1 MPWPQAGSVDLVVP
15 RPALTAWF
23 TAAVDAGA
31 RPAGSWAFEALRAA
45 ATTPPRGRLGVDTD
59 EKTIPHEIPT
69 WIGDVTHRG
78 AVHLD
83 KGCYR
88 GQETV
93 SRVHNLGR
101 SPRVLVRLQLDG
113 SSGDELPAVGAEVRA
128 GGRPVGRVG
137 TVVQHHED
145 GPIALALLKRA
156 VPMDSALEIGGV
168 DAAVDPDTAPQ
179 DSGPQAGREAIR
191 RLRGQA

>member
-1 MPWPQAGSVDLVVP
+1 MAQ
-15 RPALTAWF
+15 
-23 TAAVDAGA
+23 
-31 RPAGSWAFEALRAA
+31 
-45 ATTPPRGRLGVDTD
+45 
-59 EKTIPHEIPT
+59 
-69 WIGDVTHRG
+69 RG

-93 SRVHNLGR
+93 SRVHNLGK

-113 SSGDELPAVGAEVRA
+113 STGDSMPSPGAEVRS
-128 GGRPVGRVG
+128 GGRTVGRVG

-145 GPIALALLKRA
+145 GPVALALLKRA
-156 VPMDSALEIGGV
+156 VASDTPLEIDGV
-168 DAAVDPDTAPQ
+168 SAAVDADTVPD
-179 DSGPQAGREAIR
+179 DFGPQAGREAIR